1 MIIET
6 LQNPRPAI
14 FPDNPGF
21 GRLYTNRM
29 FTQHYTQDKGW
40 HDARIG
46 AFGPLPMH
54 PVAQVLHIGLDIFEG
69 TKAYRRPDGHIN
81 LFRVDRN
88 MARLNRSAVRLGM
101 PEIDPATHI
110 DYIESLVKLEHEWV
124 PRLPNCTLYIRPVV
138 ISTEETLEVRI
149 GREFLHYIFLSP
161 VGPYFANGFNP
172 VAVHISH
179 EYVRAVKGGTGEAKT
194 TGNYAGTVAVAE
206 QVRQHGYQ
214 QVLWLDAIERR
225 YVEEVGA
232 MNIMFVRDGK
242 HIVTPALSGSILHGV
257 TRESVLQLAPDLG
270 YTVSEERIDVDE
282 MLADIEKG
290 RITEAFGVGTAAVVS
305 PVGKFGY
312 KGKEYRIND
321 EKSGPV
327 STHLYKA
334 LTDIQYGRVP
344 DPYGWIRTLKID

>member
-1 MIIET
+1 M
-6 LQNPRPAI
+6 LKNNYRFPALVFAFLGLSSSI
-14 FPDNPGF
+14 VYGNAYEKFGF
-21 GRLYTNRM
+21 
-29 FTQHYTQDKGW
+29 KW
-40 HDARIG
+40 HDRPEFCKEDELCLERIKKLREKNECNDCL
-46 AFGPLPMH
+46 F
-54 PVAQVLHIGLDIFEG
+54 VGLDIFEG

-110 DYIESLVKLEHEWV
+110 NYIESLVKLEHEWV

-270 YTVSEERIDVDE
+270 YTVSEERLDVD
-282 MLADIEKG
+282 L
-290 RITEAFGVGTAAVVS
+290 S
-305 PVGKFGY
+305 QP
-312 KGKEYRIND
+312 
-321 EKSGPV
+321 PP
-327 STHLYKA
+327 LLKA
-334 LTDIQYGRVP
+334 RQ
-344 DPYGWIRTLKID
+344 

>member
-29 FTQHYTQDKGW
+29 FTQHYTQDQGW

-54 PVAQVLHIGLDIFEG
+54 PVAQVLHIGLAIFEG
-69 TKAYRRPDGHIN
+69 TKAYRRADGNIN

-149 GREFLHYIFLSP
+149 GKKFLHYIFLSP
-161 VGPYFANGFNP
+161 VGP
-172 VAVHISH
+172 
-179 EYVRAVKGGTGEAKT
+179 
-194 TGNYAGTVAVAE
+194 
-206 QVRQHGYQ
+206 
-214 QVLWLDAIERR
+214 
-225 YVEEVGA
+225 
-232 MNIMFVRDGK
+232 
-242 HIVTPALSGSILHGV
+242 
-257 TRESVLQLAPDLG
+257 
-270 YTVSEERIDVDE
+270 
-282 MLADIEKG
+282 
-290 RITEAFGVGTAAVVS
+290 
-305 PVGKFGY
+305 
-312 KGKEYRIND
+312 
-321 EKSGPV
+321 
-327 STHLYKA
+327 
-334 LTDIQYGRVP
+334 
-344 DPYGWIRTLKID
+344 